1 MAIRSLR
8 SLGSGDHSTD
18 EDDEHCGK
26 NDSCDGD
33 ENRRQPCS
41 GEISSHVEA
50 KSFAGTVEITD
61 LKASPKPDRRHK
73 SSTQMQNVL
82 LPGAAVLLVVA
93 VWWRGR
99 SGRPMLRSTDA
110 SNVAALNRVQLSRVI
125 SEPETAAAD
134 QPVPVEVW
142 QPPRTERECL
152 ELKTRLRLAM
162 NGGPEGRLEAVR
174 IAARWGSAT
183 VLPLLRRA
191 LRDSDSRVVEEAAA
205 AIAPKRGATRRLP
218 VQPARPP
225 RNVARTR

>member
-50 KSFAGTVEITD
+50 KSFAGTVGITD
-61 LKASPKPDRRHK
+61 LTASSQPDRRHK

-82 LPGAAVLLVVA
+82 LPGAAVLLVVV
-93 VWWRGR
+93 VWLRSR

-110 SNVAALNRVQLSRVI
+110 SGVAALNRVQLSRVI
-125 SEPETAAAD
+125 AEPETVAAD
-134 QPVPVEVW
+134 PVVTLDAW
-142 QPPRTERECL
+142 QPPRSERECL
-152 ELKTRLRLAM
+152 ELKTQLRLAM
-162 NGGPEGRLEAVR
+162 NAGPDERLEAVR
-174 IAARWGSAT
+174 IAARWGAAS

-191 LRDSDSRVVEEAAA
+191 LRDSDSRVVEAAAA
-205 AIAPKRGATRRLP
+205 AIAPQRGATRRPP
-218 VQPARPP
+218 VQPSRPP